1 MSKNPIK
8 VALIGNPNVG
18 KTSVFNQLTG
28 TRQKVGNYAGVT
40 VERKVGF
47 FQLPSG
53 NQVRVLDLPG
63 TYSLDATSPDE
74 AVTRDVCLGKIKD
87 ESQQDAFLCVVDAT
101 NLKLHLG
108 LVLEMIE
115 LGRPILLVLNM
126 MDEARRRGMQINT
139 QKLSERLG
147 VPVVET
153 VAVRDSGI
161 QNLMHALDQGKFA
174 VPQTELTGLTGS
186 QHQRIQTILHD
197 VVQFVDEEDKQDAI
211 VIELYAKQF
220 GWEARYAGDD
230 KTLGKAN
237 VRLIE
242 GINTLGV
249 DLADP
254 AAQDD
259 KVVTELHLPVGK
271 KVIFK
276 MRSQDVLHSA
286 YMPHFRAQMNCVPGM
301 ITQFS
306 FTPTVTTADMRTDAA
321 IVAKVDKIN
330 KIRTKNSAKIVAEG
344 GTALDPYT
352 FDYLLLCNKIC
363 GSSHYNMQMKIVV
376 DTPEEFKTW
385 LSDKPTLAQQWK
397 EANAPKPVET
407 AVAPAV
413 DSTKVVAQ
421 VIK

>member
-1 MSKNPIK
+1 MTSFLVFTVLVLIGIALWQLTKIYDLTQIGNTSDNSEIANDKDNSVNGYLMFAFVGFIYVFTIYSLYNWGELVLGTPASEHGKDVDSLMSISM
-8 VALIGNPNVG
+8 ALIFFVQTFTQFLLHYFAFKYRG
-18 KTSVFNQLTG
+18 KEGKKALYFADNNKLEAIWTIIPVIVL
-28 TRQKVGNYAGVT
+28 AG
-40 VERKVGF
+40 
-47 FQLPSG
+47 LIM
-53 NQVRVLDLPG
+53 
-63 TYSLDATSPDE
+63 Y
-74 AVTRDVCLGKIKD
+74 
-87 ESQQDAFLCVVDAT
+87 
-101 NLKLHLG
+101 G
-108 LVLEMIE
+108 LYTWNNIM
-115 LGRPILLVLNM
+115 
-126 MDEARRRGMQINT
+126 
-139 QKLSERLG
+139 
-147 VPVVET
+147 
-153 VAVRDSGI
+153 
-161 QNLMHALDQGKFA
+161 
-174 VPQTELTGLTGS
+174 
-186 QHQRIQTILHD
+186 
-197 VVQFVDEEDKQDAI
+197 FVDEEDKQDAI

-271 KVIFK
+271 KIIFK

-306 FTPTVTTADMRTDAA
+306 FTPTVTTADMRNDAA

-330 KIRTKNSAKIVAEG
+330 KIRTKNSAKLVAEG

-363 GSSHYNMQMKIVV
+363 GASHYNMQMKIVV
-376 DTPEEFKTW
+376 DTPADFKSW
-385 LSDKPTLAQQWK
+385 LAEKPTLSQQWK
-397 EANAPKPVET
+397 EANAPKPVE
-407 AVAPAV
+407 AVGVPAA

>member
-1 MSKNPIK
+1 MTSFLVFTVLVLIGIAVWQLTKIYDLTQVGNVSDDSEIANDKDNNVNGYLMFAFVGFIYVFTIYSLYAWGEFVLGTPASEHGKDVDSLMAISM
-8 VALIGNPNVG
+8 ALIFFVQTVTQFLLHYFAFKYRG
-18 KTSVFNQLTG
+18 KEGQIALYFADNNKLEAIWTIIPVIVL
-28 TRQKVGNYAGVT
+28 AG
-40 VERKVGF
+40 
-47 FQLPSG
+47 LIM
-53 NQVRVLDLPG
+53 
-63 TYSLDATSPDE
+63 Y
-74 AVTRDVCLGKIKD
+74 
-87 ESQQDAFLCVVDAT
+87 
-101 NLKLHLG
+101 G
-108 LVLEMIE
+108 LYTWNNIM
-115 LGRPILLVLNM
+115 
-126 MDEARRRGMQINT
+126 
-139 QKLSERLG
+139 
-147 VPVVET
+147 
-153 VAVRDSGI
+153 
-161 QNLMHALDQGKFA
+161 
-174 VPQTELTGLTGS
+174 
-186 QHQRIQTILHD
+186 
-197 VVQFVDEEDKQDAI
+197 FVDEEDKQDAI

-271 KVIFK
+271 KIIFK

-306 FTPTVTTADMRTDAA
+306 FTPSVTTADMRNDEA

-330 KIRTKNSAKIVAEG
+330 KIRTKNSAKLVAEG

-363 GSSHYNMQMKIVV
+363 GASHYNMQMKIVV
-376 DTPEEFKTW
+376 DTPEEYKAW
-385 LSDKPTLAQQWK
+385 LAEKPTLAQQWK
-397 EANAPKPVET
+397 EANAPKPAET
-407 AVAPAV
+407 PGAVAV
-413 DSTKVVAQ
+413 DSTKVIAQ